1 MRVGRIIRLALL
13 IVLLPAALAG
23 CGAPEG
29 PSIQM
34 TDVWARPAMAGGGM
48 EPAGTSEG
56 GMGQG
61 MGAAGTGAV
70 FMELANEGRETD
82 RLVGGQTEV
91 ADVVEIHETRMEG
104 DVMKMQML
112 AEGLEVPAQG
122 TVRLEPG
129 GYHVMLIG
137 MKQNLEPGDRFQI
150 ELQFEKSGTRRVEV
164 EVRQP

>member
-1 MRVGRIIRLALL
+1 M
-13 IVLLPAALAG
+13 IVLLATALAS

-29 PSIQM
+29 PSIQV
-34 TDVWARPAMAGGGM
+34 TDVWARPAMAGGM
-48 EPAGTSEG
+48 ESTGTSEG

-70 FMELANEGRETD
+70 FMELTNEGQEGD
-82 RLVGGQTEV
+82 RLIGGQTEV
-91 ADVVEIHETRMEG
+91 AEVVEIHETRMEG

-112 AEGLEVPAQG
+112 AEGLEVPPQS

-164 EVRQP
+164 EVQQP